1 MDEGPMDAFDETTMP
16 ILHPAE
22 AGPISVGTRH
32 AVHLL
37 RDRFAGMG
45 IGETSMPSK
54 RSNTSVLFQE
64 LLPEERTTR
73 PDATKMFFEVL
84 VLATKDAIKVEQPQT
99 DLGGA
104 IRLRARRGLWGSW
117 AEEKAG
123 GEIATQQEG

>member
-84 VLATKDAIKVEQPQT
+84 VLATKDAIKVEQPQS
-99 DLGGA
+99 DLG
-104 IRLRARRGLWGSW
+104 
-117 AEEKAG
+117 
-123 GEIATQQEG
+123 

>member
-1 MDEGPMDAFDETTMP
+1 MFP
-16 ILHPAE
+16 
-22 AGPISVGTRH
+22 R
-32 AVHLL
+32 
-37 RDRFAGMG
+37 
-45 IGETSMPSK
+45 
-54 RSNTSVLFQE
+54 
-64 LLPEERTTR
+64 R

-84 VLATKDAIKVEQPQT
+84 VLATKDAIKVEQPQS